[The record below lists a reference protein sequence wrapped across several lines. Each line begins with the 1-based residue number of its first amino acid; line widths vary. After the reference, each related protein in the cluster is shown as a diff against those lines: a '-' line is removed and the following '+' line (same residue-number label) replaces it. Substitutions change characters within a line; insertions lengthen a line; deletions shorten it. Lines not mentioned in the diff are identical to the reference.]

1 MHMNQTKKK
10 LQEGKVV
17 YGVQLDFYAPT
28 LVELLGSIGFDF
40 IQLDCEHGTFNPEQ
54 VQSMI
59 RACDGSN
66 ITPLARVSIRDA
78 AFIQRILDSGI
89 QGILAPHV
97 VTKEDALELIRIIK
111 HEPIGE
117 RGYMNASRAT
127 NFGQGAN
134 ALSGK
139 EYLDYA
145 DSQMLAIVMP
155 ENEEGLDNITDIM
168 NLEHIDGAYIG
179 AGDLSASMNFPSQEI
194 LKNRVYSAAE
204 ICISAGKWFGTG
216 GAGTFF
222 FPQHEKMRDYLSHGA
237 RFINIPFSTFLLHFG
252 KDYLETSKSL
262 RKSKE

>member
-1 MHMNQTKKK
+1 MGWADV
-10 LQEGKVV
+10 LQ
-17 YGVQLDFYAPT
+17 
-28 LVELLGSIGFDF
+28 
-40 IQLDCEHGTFNPEQ
+40 
-54 VQSMI
+54 
-59 RACDGSN
+59 
-66 ITPLARVSIRDA
+66 
-78 AFIQRILDSGI
+78 
-89 QGILAPHV
+89 ILAML
-97 VTKEDALELIRIIK
+97 VTLEDALELIRIIK
-111 HEPIGE
+111 NEPIGE

-194 LKNRVYSAAE
+194 LKNRVYSSAE